1 MNLYTLLGKVQSGK
15 IATKSHTYI
24 NCETTIKF
32 IPNTVVLKDVILDA
46 LLYREQDET
55 FYISGKTVDG
65 KPEFIRCSEGH
76 IQVKVKKHG

>member
-32 IPNTVVLKDVILDA
+32 IPNTVVLKDA
-46 LLYREQDET
+46 Y
-55 FYISGKTVDG
+55 
-65 KPEFIRCSEGH
+65 
-76 IQVKVKKHG
+76 

>member
-1 MNLYTLLGKVQSGK
+1 MNLYTLLDKVQSNE

-32 IPNTVVLKDVILDA
+32 IPNNVVVLKDVILDA

-65 KPEFIRCSEGH
+65 KPEFLKCPNGIY
-76 IQVKVKKHG
+76 K

>member
-1 MNLYTLLGKVQSGK
+1 MNLYTLLDKVQSNE

-32 IPNTVVLKDVILDA
+32 IPNTVVLKNVILDA

-55 FYISGKTVDG
+55 FYISGKTADG
-65 KPEFIRCSEGH
+65 KPEFLKCPNGIY
-76 IQVKVKKHG
+76 K

>member
-55 FYISGKTVDG
+55 FYISGKTAEG
-65 KPEFIRCSEGH
+65 KPEFIRCTCGSILVE
-76 IQVKVKKHG
+76 INEQ

>member
-65 KPEFIRCSEGH
+65 KPEFIRCTCGSILVE
-76 IQVKVKKHG
+76 INEQ

>member
-1 MNLYTLLGKVQSGK
+1 MNLYTLLDKVQSNE

-32 IPNTVVLKDVILDA
+32 ILNNVVVLKDVILDA

-65 KPEFIRCSEGH
+65 KPEFLKCPNGIY
-76 IQVKVKKHG
+76 K